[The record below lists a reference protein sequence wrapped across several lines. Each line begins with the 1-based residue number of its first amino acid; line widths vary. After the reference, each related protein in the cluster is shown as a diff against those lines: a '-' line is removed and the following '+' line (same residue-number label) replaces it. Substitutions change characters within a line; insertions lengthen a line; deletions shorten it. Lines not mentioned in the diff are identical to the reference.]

1 MTQQKC
7 QYNVD
12 IWHAFPRNQIETD
25 PEIRN
30 RVQGWHS
37 RDRRGTKIDG
47 EPDLRRLAAGKTE
60 QAHPPRLC
68 QPAQGPRSG
77 GEKPVALP
85 TQVDAIIGD
94 AKCVLLPSICYE
106 TFGRTVIEA
115 YCKGT
120 PVIVSDGGAIAELI
134 RENETGYLFEAGNA
148 LGVHDIEAALFGT
161 SLGVRLLDGRQ
172 EEHGHRNHMRA
183 FNA

>member
-12 IWHAFPRNQIETD
+12 IWHAFRRNQIETD

-30 RVQGWHS
+30 RVRGWHS

-60 QAHPPRLC
+60 QADPPRLY

-77 GEKPVALP
+77 GKKPVALP

-94 AKCVLLPSICYE
+94 QNRPE
-106 TFGRTVIEA
+106 RDHPEREA
-115 YCKGT
+115 RLSGAGA
-120 PVIVSDGGAIAELI
+120 PEDQNGLVFDRDGG
-134 RENETGYLFEAGNA
+134 GM
-148 LGVHDIEAALFGT
+148 DIEP
-161 SLGVRLLDGRQ
+161 LGQ
-172 EEHGHRNHMRA
+172 PTHGISPA
-183 FNA
+183 FMQDAFPFPRKRTQSNMHLNMDQHCCRKNDE